1 MEDQMRQLLAACID
15 TTPVPAGS
23 LPDIDLYMDQ
33 VLALLGEQLNTGP
46 EEKPLTKTMV
56 NNYTKQKLLPKPAGK
71 KYTPEHLKM
80 LVLLQCLKRSL
91 SLEEIRRLLAA
102 EGLAASPEGYDRER
116 VAARYRDFEQVKKS
130 QQELAVLLAEKMA
143 ACGAVGDLF
152 GQVVYLANLAGALT
166 LAAETLIAS
175 LPEEP

>member
-33 VLALLGEQLNTGP
+33 VLALLGERLHTGP

-102 EGLAASPEGYDRER
+102 EGLAAPP
-116 VAARYRDFEQVKKS
+116 
-130 QQELAVLLAEKMA
+130 
-143 ACGAVGDLF
+143 
-152 GQVVYLANLAGALT
+152 NWW
-166 LAAETLIAS
+166 
-175 LPEEP
+175 LPPTNRILPKVPL